1 MKCSKKCDRFDKNE
15 FEEEK
20 QILFCWLFIQEYSSF
35 YSKIT
40 DFSMILVFLGVSSFW
55 SVLWFF
61 WFFLFIFE
69 KNHKY
74 SIQLIWYRFLWVTKN
89 ISSLS
94 IVKSS
99 WNNLLSIENKKSH
112 LFILK
117 TMNFEEETSLLK
129 NLKRLQDKLTN
140 NKCSLPIETYNN
152 LIHSS
157 KHVYF
162 LLFPLFTHSSIE
174 WLRYSRILQ

>member
-1 MKCSKKCDRFDKNE
+1 MSDYRFWIEWNVQRSVIDLIRMNLKKKNK
-15 FEEEK
+15 FYSVD
-20 QILFCWLFIQEYSSF
+20 FFIQEYSSF

-40 DFSMILVFLGVSSFW
+40 DFSMILVFLGVSSF
-55 SVLWFF
+55 
-61 WFFLFIFE
+61 I
-69 KNHKY
+69 
-74 SIQLIWYRFLWVTKN
+74 
-89 ISSLS
+89 
-94 IVKSS
+94 
-99 WNNLLSIENKKSH
+99 SIEKKKSH